1 MLMSIPAKRR
11 FSTVAVSMAALAAMS
26 GAGFAAGL
34 PGAASSTASTIL
46 QGLGVTTP
54 GPNPH
59 SGTHSNGAPA
69 PGNSVS
75 ARATT
80 TRATGSDKGAAIRA
94 AATTNAGTHKPAGAG
109 DTGKGSQISTLA
121 TTTTASGVDKGAAIS
136 TAASGGESQAG
147 QHGGGQGNPPV
158 STPNGGGT
166 GTGDQASGGHSGS
179 GSGNGGH

>member
-69 PGNSVS
+69 TGNSVS
-75 ARATT
+75 ALATT
-80 TRATGSDKGAAIRA
+80 TSATGADKGAAIRA